1 MFAALAPA
9 AVAVTVSAA
18 PAVATHLA
26 AARYLFARDEMVAA
40 AAAAAVV
47 VLAAA
52 PAPAVAV
59 ATHLAVARYLF
70 ARDAMVVVVVV
81 VVVVVLVAAAD
92 VSADSQRRAKPWQG
106 TKFTRNA
113 CGHYTWQTLTTASRE
128 VERTMQGIHTNMNY
142 RRSAMSMKRNG

>member
-40 AAAAAVV
+40 AAAVV

-52 PAPAVAV
+52 APPAPAVAV

-70 ARDAMVVVVVV
+70 ARDAMVVVVV